1 MVGDCPG
8 SLNEYKCV
16 ISRVQVCGWE
26 CFIVALSLE
35 LNCII

>member
-16 ISRVQVCGWE
+16 DGNVS
-26 CFIVALSLE
+26 FIVALSLE